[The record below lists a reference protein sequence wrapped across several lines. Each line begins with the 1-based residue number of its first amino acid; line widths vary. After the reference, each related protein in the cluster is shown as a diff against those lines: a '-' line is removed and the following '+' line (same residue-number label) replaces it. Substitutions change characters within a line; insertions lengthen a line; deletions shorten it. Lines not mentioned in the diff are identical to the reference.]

1 MEQTN
6 DTTAQASPPDA
17 KELVRPLEGRVL
29 AGVSL
34 ALANRYDI
42 PLWVVRVLFVLLC
55 FAEGLGVAL
64 YAAGWLLIRSEDEAE
79 APAQRLLGGASKPKA
94 WLGIVLVFIA
104 AAILLDAITFVSS
117 GVLWAS
123 GLLLIGVLLYTGK
136 LDIPGMKSEDDK
148 EGVQRMTSDE
158 KSTAPVV
165 SGDSPAGEENQSSQP
180 ARPTPA
186 GPKSVLGRM
195 TIGLLILG
203 VGVLAVLSNM
213 AMVPIQAEPRHYVA
227 LAVTILGLGL
237 IIGSIWGRARWLI
250 LLGVI
255 IVPTLLF
262 SPAFELDW
270 GGDGF
275 DVEHQPQ
282 TFTEIAEH
290 YTIDIGN
297 MVIDL
302 TELDWN
308 GQTVRLSATVDAGN
322 LEIRIPNAVGIT
334 GMASVDVGRV
344 SADGRSSSGV
354 GNPSLTFDEPGD
366 LGNVILDVH
375 VDVGAIDIDADN

>member
-17 KELVRPLEGRVL
+17 KELVRPLGGRVL

-42 PLWVVRVLFVLLC
+42 PLWAVRVLFVLLC

-64 YAAGWLLIRSEDEAE
+64 YAAGWLLIRSEDESE

-94 WLGIVLVFIA
+94 WLGIILVFIA

-136 LDIPGMKSEDDK
+136 LDIPGMKSDNDK

-158 KSTAPVV
+158 TITGT
-165 SGDSPAGEENQSSQP
+165 SGDSPAGEDNRGIKP
-180 ARPTPA
+180 DRAPT
-186 GPKSVLGRM
+186 GPKSVLGRV
-195 TIGLLILG
+195 TIGLMILG

-255 IVPTLLF
+255 LVPTLLF
-262 SPAFELDW
+262 SPAFEFDW

-282 TFTEIAEH
+282 TFTEIETH
-290 YTIDIGN
+290 YSIDIGN

-302 TELDWN
+302 TKLDWN
-308 GQTVRLSATVDAGN
+308 GETVALSATVDAGN
-322 LEIRIPNAVGIT
+322 LEIRIPNNVAVVGT
-334 GMASVDVGRV
+334 ASVDVGRV
-344 SADGRSSSGV
+344 SAGGRSSSGV
-354 GNPSLTFDEPGD
+354 GQPTLAFDEPGT
-366 LGNVILDVH
+366 LGTVMLDIH